1 MLELLHGNKRYSS
14 WSMRGYLALTHAGVT
29 FSETPVW
36 LDTPEGDALLAS
48 RCPNGTVP
56 ALVDDGVTV
65 ADSLAIISWLET
77 RYGATFW
84 PTDPDAYAH
93 ALNGVMAMHSG
104 YTALRE
110 AMVCNLGRRLTNFAV
125 PPAAEADLERIFAW
139 MSHGL
144 ATCASRHAS
153 PWLCG
158 VYGAADIFYA
168 PVLSRCRTYGVRLP
182 ADIDPWARAMEAR
195 DDLQAWT
202 RDALAETQR
211 VAASE
216 RVCD

>member
-14 WSMRGYLALTHAGVT
+14 WSMRGYLALTHAGVA

-36 LDTPEGDALLAS
+36 LDTPDGEALLAS

-56 ALVDDGVTV
+56 TLVDDGVTV
-65 ADSLAIISWLET
+65 ADSLAILSWLET
-77 RYGATFW
+77 RYGASFW
-84 PTDPDAYAH
+84 PTESAAHAH
-93 ALNGVMAMHSG
+93 ALNGVTAMHSG

-110 AMVCNLGRRLTNFAV
+110 AMVCNLGRRLTDFAV
-125 PPAAEADLERIFAW
+125 PAAARADLDRIFAW
-139 MSHGL
+139 MSRGL
-144 ATCASRHAS
+144 AAFSSGTES

-182 ADIDPWARAMEAR
+182 TDIEPWALAMEAR
-195 DDLQAWT
+195 DDLQSWT

-211 VAASE
+211 VEASE